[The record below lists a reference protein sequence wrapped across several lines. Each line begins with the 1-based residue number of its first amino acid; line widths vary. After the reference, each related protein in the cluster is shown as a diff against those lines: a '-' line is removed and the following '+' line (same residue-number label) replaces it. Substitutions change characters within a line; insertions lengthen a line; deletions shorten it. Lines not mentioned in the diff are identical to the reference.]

1 MTDAIAARLD
11 RARERLDRMTQRPGE
26 VAGLWIRLV
35 TPVLRL
41 VGWQA
46 KFETEELFLLLDRTV
61 DPARDDHLARA
72 IDELEHN
79 IALAERATSVD
90 RYVPTAHAS
99 WLYRVERLLRRVA
112 DLGNKPGDGAER
124 VLRGLDRAH
133 VLPPL
138 RIVEPKAKAQPK
150 ASAPAPV
157 AAPSQPK
164 SEATGSAP
172 TAEGSGEPTA
182 QMANARE
189 ARIAETRTLKEGQA
203 GAPPRGKKKPCE
215 KIEEV
220 TALGDK
226 RWRVERSL
234 LDWYATHLRELE
246 RQVGV
251 SSYRD
256 EDGKRGGAKLYLP
269 RCSVLRQGG
278 MQNGD
283 VVRTINGRKVNT
295 IAQGVATWLAVRGQK
310 TITVEL
316 TRRNGEE
323 LVHTYLMK

>member
-1 MTDAIAARLD
+1 MAPPPRPTSPLRRLL
-11 RARERLDRMTQRPGE
+11 ATGLGLHV
-26 VAGLWIRLV
+26 VAWLV
-35 TPVLRL
+35 SITLHLAGALPVLSYTRFAHL
-41 VGWQA
+41 YDLAG
-46 KFETEELFLLLDRTV
+46 EEGEEAG
-61 DPARDDHLARA
+61 P
-72 IDELEHN
+72 I
-79 IALAERATSVD
+79 
-90 RYVPTAHAS
+90 
-99 WLYRVERLLRRVA
+99 
-112 DLGNKPGDGAER
+112 GNDGAELTTPAMP
-124 VLRGLDRAH
+124 VN
-133 VLPPL
+133 VSVY
-138 RIVEPKAKAQPK
+138 VEPKAKAQPK

>member
-1 MTDAIAARLD
+1 MAHHPDAEPMAPPPRPASPLRRLL
-11 RARERLDRMTQRPGE
+11 AT
-26 VAGLWIRLV
+26 GLGLHLFAWLLSLLV
-35 TPVLRL
+35 
-41 VGWQA
+41 
-46 KFETEELFLLLDRTV
+46 
-61 DPARDDHLARA
+61 HLAG
-72 IDELEHN
+72 
-79 IALAERATSVD
+79 ALPLLSYTRF
-90 RYVPTAHAS
+90 AH
-99 WLYRVERLLRRVA
+99 LY
-112 DLGNKPGDGAER
+112 DLAGEEGEEPGPVGNDGAELASPAMP
-124 VLRGLDRAH
+124 VN
-133 VLPPL
+133 VSVY
-138 RIVEPKAKAQPK
+138 VEPKAKAP
-150 ASAPAPV
+150 SSPVAPAPAV
-157 AAPSQPK
+157 APSQPR

-215 KIEEV
+215 KIEEI

-256 EDGKRGGAKLYLP
+256 EDGKRSGAKLYLP

-283 VVRTINGRKVNT
+283 IVRTINGRKVNT

-316 TRRNGEE
+316 TRRNGED